1 MDVKALVLGMLSFL
15 DTMDLKGQDL
25 KKYPIGQTPQQL
37 FYDTYLPVP
46 VFFFFCFVLFFCFFF
61 LFCFLLLLLF
71 FVLFFQKCRS
81 VKFSKN
87 YLLIY
92 VGLLFLQCRRVKRS
106 ENYLRRN

>member
-46 VFFFFCFVLFFCFFF
+46 VFFFFFVLFCFFVFFFCFVFCCCCCF
-61 LFCFLLLLLF
+61 LFCFF
-71 FVLFFQKCRS
+71 
-81 VKFSKN
+81 KN
-87 YLLIY
+87 
-92 VGLLFLQCRRVKRS
+92 VEV
-106 ENYLRRN
+106 